1 MALESFT
8 PSRLRDHTLA
18 CGSVFVSPKPQGA
31 GTRCRNLS
39 RSSGVIFSQRS
50 AQRSSM
56 RSCMRRRMP
65 MPIPRC
71 PPPLNPP
78 NKIRHNTSIASA
90 CQKVIVRHPN
100 SVGSS
105 QFHRHCTIQ
114 PPSAIRSAIPTM
126 AKGAPIEMSLFLVI
140 FSSSRFPKFVVYALQ
155 ALAQMEH
162 RIPFAPQQRV
172 HAHARLNRHLF
183 EAEPLDL
190 VPYEDLSLLLR

>member
-8 PSRLRDHTLA
+8 PSRLRDHELA
-18 CGSVFVSPKPQGA
+18 CGSAFFSPKPQRPC
-31 GTRCRNLS
+31 TPCRNFS

-50 AQRSSM
+50 AQRSPM
-56 RSCMRRRMP
+56 RSRMRRRMP

-78 NKIRHNTSIASA
+78 NKIRHNTSNASA

-105 QFHRHCTIQ
+105 QFHRYSTIQ
-114 PPSAIRSAIPTM
+114 PPSTIRSAMPTM
-126 AKGAPIEMSLFLVI
+126 AKGAPIQMSLFLVI
-140 FSSSRFPKFVVYALQ
+140 FISSRFPKLVVYALQ
-155 ALAQMEH
+155 PFAQMEH

-172 HAHARLNRHLF
+172 HTHARLRRHLL